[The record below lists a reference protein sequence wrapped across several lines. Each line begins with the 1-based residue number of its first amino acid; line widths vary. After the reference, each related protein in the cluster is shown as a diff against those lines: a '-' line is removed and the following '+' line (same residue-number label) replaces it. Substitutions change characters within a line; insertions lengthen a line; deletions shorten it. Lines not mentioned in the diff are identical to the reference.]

1 MQRRGDWRGVI
12 RLAVAFLIAA
22 LSAPGLCAA
31 GWRHAI
37 VGKGGFSSIAVG
49 PDGKVHYLYATRP
62 AANTVDLFHL
72 TISRAGHVL
81 AKEQLMPP
89 AGGASFNGASAI
101 AVDSADHLQLVFP
114 TQLGLEYGFFDGS
127 AWSYQAIPFQ
137 CLNGDLFPNLIIDA
151 ANHPIVV
158 CGFGPIDL
166 LTFDGTTWTSSTVPN
181 VNDASNATAAIANNG
196 TIDIGYINE
205 LETITAAIGSGD
217 TWTISS
223 SGETG
228 FTNFE
233 HFGPTTALD
242 SQNLPGIA
250 CAAEKGAL
258 VYAHFDGGMWSNETI
273 NSSVLDY
280 SNLVFAPGDV
290 ASLVILTVGRVDL
303 TDISFA
309 QRTANG
315 WTLEQIGSAPGFT
328 AFPRIAVD
336 RVGIPFGG
344 LQAAMG
350 EDAVYAFL
358 EEPAVS
364 IGSLQLTSASRKGT
378 TILSGNLQL
387 TNQGTGAGG
396 QFKLSYFLSADA
408 QLSGAT
414 LLGTRLESAP
424 AVGQA
429 RAVRFKFSSP
439 ASLGGMFLIA
449 SITAVSSP
457 SIVVNGVTSAA
468 IPTD

>member
-1 MQRRGDWRGVI
+1 
-12 RLAVAFLIAA
+12 
-22 LSAPGLCAA
+22 
-31 GWRHAI
+31 
-37 VGKGGFSSIAVG
+37 
-49 PDGKVHYLYATRP
+49 
-62 AANTVDLFHL
+62 
-72 TISRAGHVL
+72 
-81 AKEQLMPP
+81 
-89 AGGASFNGASAI
+89 
-101 AVDSADHLQLVFP
+101 
-114 TQLGLEYGFFDGS
+114 
-127 AWSYQAIPFQ
+127 
-137 CLNGDLFPNLIIDA
+137 
-151 ANHPIVV
+151 
-158 CGFGPIDL
+158 
-166 LTFDGTTWTSSTVPN
+166 
-181 VNDASNATAAIANNG
+181 
-196 TIDIGYINE
+196 
-205 LETITAAIGSGD
+205 
-217 TWTISS
+217 
-223 SGETG
+223 
-228 FTNFE
+228 
-233 HFGPTTALD
+233 
-242 SQNLPGIA
+242 
-250 CAAEKGAL
+250 
-258 VYAHFDGGMWSNETI
+258 MWSNETI

-290 ASLVILTVGRVDL
+290 ASLIILTVGRGDL